1 MGITAIVLP
10 KKQFTKPDYW
20 HGFYIA
26 ALQNNTESLKNLIEK
41 GADVNA
47 KNKYEQTTLHYAAR
61 EGHTE
66 IVEFLIEKGADVNA
80 KDKYGW
86 TPLRLA
92 AENDHTEIVK
102 SLLANGGLSG
112 RPLFELSNSILHQM
126 YKESKGKMTF
136 IGSGGIEDAKSA
148 YKKIRNNKVTKTLLL
163 A

>member
-1 MGITAIVLP
+1 MQHKNITPKTTASMGITAIVLP

-80 KDKYGW
+80 KNKYGL
-86 TPLRLA
+86 TPLHFAAKIKKPRKKPEIKPRKASNINIARKNLA
-92 AENDHTEIVK
+92 
-102 SLLANGGLSG
+102 
-112 RPLFELSNSILHQM
+112 ILV
-126 YKESKGKMTF
+126 EC
-136 IGSGGIEDAKSA
+136 AKK
-148 YKKIRNNKVTKTLLL
+148 Y
-163 A
+163 

>member
-47 KNKYEQTTLHYAAR
+47 KNKYEQTPLHLAAQY
-61 EGHTE
+61 GHIET
-66 IVEFLIEKGADVNA
+66 VKSLIENGADVNS

-86 TPLRLA
+86 TPLHYA
-92 AENDHTEIVK
+92 AEEGHKEIVEYLIGK
-102 SLLANGGLSG
+102 DADVNHEF
-112 RPLFELSNSILHQM
+112 FEQNLHL
-126 YKESKGKMTF
+126 
-136 IGSGGIEDAKSA
+136 
-148 YKKIRNNKVTKTLLL
+148 V
-163 A
+163 